1 MAGCDGGPST
11 LDSIG
16 EARLVSYLRLGM
28 NGYLVLEMYGKT

>member
-1 MAGCDGGPST
+1 M

-16 EARLVSYLRLGM
+16 EARLVSYLRFDM